1 VWGLRGHSGTPGVAG
16 DYGGWA
22 RASAWKTPTRGILFG
37 RVLKSAVISILTCTQ
52 DPALQRD
59 PPDWPAFEASWGGF
73 LNSTGVNLP
82 FGLAGASV
90 TTMEAPAAQPLN
102 ARLHAHAARHGW
114 AHKLATKVSPKRLLD
129 ESPWLQFT
137 SNASRFDPHR
147 ASISSRSGQVLLPLR
162 VFESHTKLIRGE
174 IAVSPPGG
182 GGWGGGC
189 KLVLCWD
196 NVQSLW
202 REKELWYKVALVPS
216 AEVTRPAG
224 WQPPAPN
231 QRIDWRT
238 DPQVW
243 AGPPSIQISGFLT
256 AYGRSC

>member
-1 VWGLRGHSGTPGVAG
+1 V
-16 DYGGWA
+16 
-22 RASAWKTPTRGILFG
+22 
-37 RVLKSAVISILTCTQ
+37 
-52 DPALQRD
+52 
-59 PPDWPAFEASWGGF
+59 
-73 LNSTGVNLP
+73 
-82 FGLAGASV
+82 
-90 TTMEAPAAQPLN
+90 AQPLSLFYEVRTTP
-102 ARLHAHAARHGW
+102 AEGFGFSGKGPKGSIRFQVSLECAAPCDDDGGGGGGDDGGDDGDGGAGVGGHAAAAAVGSDDDEPHRFTGMSHPLLFGN
-114 AHKLATKVSPKRLLD
+114 ASAGSGSGAVPAAAAMAGLGEVSPKRLLD